1 MKANINNRTNN
12 EINTNEE
19 FELIEEV
26 TNEVFYANKNNEN
39 EKESITM
46 KKNELTN
53 KFAEYRNNRKVKKEE
68 NARAERERK
77 NREACEKYYGTK
89 DYEELTNEERREAVM
104 AQDRVRKDKNDADA
118 KIACEAI
125 ATAGVIIT
133 VAGVAYYEA
142 NGHVLTGKS
151 TTFIPKIK

>member
-1 MKANINNRTNN
+1 
-12 EINTNEE
+12 
-19 FELIEEV
+19 
-26 TNEVFYANKNNEN
+26 
-39 EKESITM
+39 M

-68 NARAERERK
+68 DARAERERK

-104 AQDRVRKDKNDADA
+104 AEDRVRKEKNDADA